1 MTSLEQSMLTVNDMT
16 GLALEVTSRVVSDIV
31 AEVYAHNGDRV
42 QLFIAGTPDSLSPTT
57 TVDPSVTTL
66 FAMPLPETAL
76 IVIRS
81 SQTAEYDRGSET
93 RVCHEFS
100 LVDGDQMH
108 SFANDFGPCCS
119 GYTTATTGDY
129 TNRECDF
136 HTETT
141 GNNDAD
147 TLVIPFLKSCDITV
161 TDDEDEFKAFVD
173 GQTIIRGETT
183 GGDNYYPCG
192 GAYLD
197 MSSIKDYI
205 SETSYE
211 ALVTF
216 IDSE

>member
-1 MTSLEQSMLTVNDMT
+1 MTSLEQPTLTVKDMN
-16 GLALEVTSRVVSDIV
+16 GLDLVVTSRVVSDP
-31 AEVYAHNGDRV
+31 G
-42 QLFIAGTPDSLSPTT
+42 
-57 TVDPSVTTL
+57 VTTL
-66 FAMPLPETAL
+66 VALPLPETAL

-81 SQTAEYDRGSET
+81 SQTAEYDRGSKT

-100 LVDGDQMH
+100 LVDGGQMH
-108 SFANDFGPCCS
+108 SFANDVGPCYS
-119 GYTTATTGDY
+119 GYTTVTTGDY

-141 GNNDAD
+141 GDYDAD

-161 TDDEDEFKAFVD
+161 THNEHRFDAMAD

-211 ALVTF
+211 ALVAF